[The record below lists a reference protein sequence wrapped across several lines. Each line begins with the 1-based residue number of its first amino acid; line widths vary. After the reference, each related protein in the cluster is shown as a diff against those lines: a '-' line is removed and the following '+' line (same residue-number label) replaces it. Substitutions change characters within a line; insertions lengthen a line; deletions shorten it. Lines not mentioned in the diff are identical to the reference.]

1 MNEPKEMELKY
12 LVDDNFDI
20 ISFVLY
26 LVNNGF
32 TMEDLN
38 HVTNEDIYFD
48 TPDRLLQRTDSSLRI
63 RIINEKKIKGTLK
76 YPVDNDGLYMQRIE
90 IEKDLESK
98 TFDAL
103 LNAFNNEKFDLS
115 KICPF
120 PFLRLFN
127 SRHDFTLKNGENII
141 TLSFDIITYNEAIQE
156 LMVEIETKK
165 TTNPKV
171 LEDINAAKIILD
183 SEMKEDKLNRTI
195 EEIILDKNRVKEMGN
210 NALKIS
216 TNDVEEK
223 IYN

>member
-48 TPDRLLQRTDSSLRI
+48 TPDKLLQRTDSSLRI

-76 YPVDNDGLYMQRIE
+76 YPVDNDSLYMQRIE
-90 IEKDLESK
+90 IGKDLESK

-171 LEDINAAKIILD
+171 LEDINELIKRKYDLKTTKQSKYQRGIELTKLAILTR
-183 SEMKEDKLNRTI
+183 KHP
-195 EEIILDKNRVKEMGN
+195 
-210 NALKIS
+210 
-216 TNDVEEK
+216 
-223 IYN
+223 

>member
-1 MNEPKEMELKY
+1 MNEKKEMELKY

-20 ISFVLY
+20 IGFVLY

-38 HVTNEDIYFD
+38 YVTNEDIYFD
-48 TPDRLLQRTDSSLRI
+48 TPDKLLQRTDSSLRI
-63 RIINEKKIKGTLK
+63 RIIDDKKIKGTLK
-76 YPVDNDGLYMQRIE
+76 YPVDNDSLYMQRIE

-141 TLSFDIITYNEAIQE
+141 TLSFDILTYNETIQE
-156 LMVEIETKK
+156 LMIEIEAKK

-171 LEDINAAKIILD
+171 LEDINELIKRKYDLKTTKQSKYQRGIELTKIAILTR
-183 SEMKEDKLNRTI
+183 KHQ
-195 EEIILDKNRVKEMGN
+195 
-210 NALKIS
+210 
-216 TNDVEEK
+216 
-223 IYN
+223 

>member
-48 TPDRLLQRTDSSLRI
+48 TPDKLLQRTDSSLRI

-76 YPVDNDGLYMQRIE
+76 YPVDNDSLYMQRIE

-171 LEDINAAKIILD
+171 LEDINELIKRKYDLKKTKQSKYQRGIELTKLAILTR
-183 SEMKEDKLNRTI
+183 KHP
-195 EEIILDKNRVKEMGN
+195 
-210 NALKIS
+210 
-216 TNDVEEK
+216 
-223 IYN
+223 

>member
-20 ISFVLY
+20 INFVLY

-90 IEKDLESK
+90 IEKGLESK

-171 LEDINAAKIILD
+171 LEDINELIKRKYDLKTTKQSKYQRGIELTKLAILTR
-183 SEMKEDKLNRTI
+183 KHL
-195 EEIILDKNRVKEMGN
+195 
-210 NALKIS
+210 
-216 TNDVEEK
+216 
-223 IYN
+223 

>member
-32 TMEDLN
+32 TIEDLN

-48 TPDRLLQRTDSSLRI
+48 TPDKLLQRTDSSLRI

-76 YPVDNDGLYMQRIE
+76 YPVDNDSLYMQRIE

-171 LEDINAAKIILD
+171 LEDINELIKRKYDLKKTKQSKYQRGIELTKLAILTR
-183 SEMKEDKLNRTI
+183 KHP
-195 EEIILDKNRVKEMGN
+195 
-210 NALKIS
+210 
-216 TNDVEEK
+216 
-223 IYN
+223 

>member
-171 LEDINAAKIILD
+171 LKDINELIKRKYDLKTTKQGKYQRGIELTKLAILTR
-183 SEMKEDKLNRTI
+183 KHL
-195 EEIILDKNRVKEMGN
+195 
-210 NALKIS
+210 
-216 TNDVEEK
+216 
-223 IYN
+223 

>member
-12 LVDDNFDI
+12 LVDDIFDI

-171 LEDINAAKIILD
+171 LEDINELIKRKYDLKTTKQSKYQRGIELTKLAILTR
-183 SEMKEDKLNRTI
+183 KHL
-195 EEIILDKNRVKEMGN
+195 
-210 NALKIS
+210 
-216 TNDVEEK
+216 
-223 IYN
+223 

>member
-48 TPDRLLQRTDSSLRI
+48 TPDKLLQRTDSSLRI

-76 YPVDNDGLYMQRIE
+76 YPVDNDSLYIQRIE

-171 LEDINAAKIILD
+171 LEDINELIKRKYELKTTKQSKYQRGIELTKLAILTR
-183 SEMKEDKLNRTI
+183 KHL
-195 EEIILDKNRVKEMGN
+195 
-210 NALKIS
+210 
-216 TNDVEEK
+216 
-223 IYN
+223 

>member
-48 TPDRLLQRTDSSLRI
+48 TPDKLLQRTDSSLRI

-76 YPVDNDGLYMQRIE
+76 YPVDNDSLYMQRIE

-171 LEDINAAKIILD
+171 LEDINELIKRKYDLKTTKQSKYQRGIELT
-183 SEMKEDKLNRTI
+183 KLAVSYTVLPMQSINSIR
-195 EEIILDKNRVKEMGN
+195 
-210 NALKIS
+210 S
-216 TNDVEEK
+216 
-223 IYN
+223 

>member
-48 TPDRLLQRTDSSLRI
+48 TPDKLLQRTDSSLRI

-76 YPVDNDGLYMQRIE
+76 YPVDNDSLYMQRIE

-165 TTNPKV
+165 PTNPKV
-171 LEDINAAKIILD
+171 LEDINELIKRKYDLKTTKQSKYQRGIELTKIATLTR
-183 SEMKEDKLNRTI
+183 KHQ
-195 EEIILDKNRVKEMGN
+195 
-210 NALKIS
+210 
-216 TNDVEEK
+216 
-223 IYN
+223 

>member
-1 MNEPKEMELKY
+1 MNESKEMELKY

-76 YPVDNDGLYMQRIE
+76 YPVDNDSLYMQRIE

-120 PFLRLFN
+120 PLLRLFN

-156 LMVEIETKK
+156 LMIEIEAKK

-171 LEDINAAKIILD
+171 LEDINELIKKKYDLKTTKQSKYQRGIELTKIAILTR
-183 SEMKEDKLNRTI
+183 KHQ
-195 EEIILDKNRVKEMGN
+195 
-210 NALKIS
+210 
-216 TNDVEEK
+216 
-223 IYN
+223 

>member
-12 LVDDNFDI
+12 LVYDNFDI

-48 TPDRLLQRTDSSLRI
+48 TPDKLLQRTDSSLRI

-76 YPVDNDGLYMQRIE
+76 YPVDNDSLYMQRIE

-171 LEDINAAKIILD
+171 LEDINELIKRKYDLKTTKQSKYQRGIELTKIAILTR
-183 SEMKEDKLNRTI
+183 KHQ
-195 EEIILDKNRVKEMGN
+195 
-210 NALKIS
+210 
-216 TNDVEEK
+216 
-223 IYN
+223 

>member
-1 MNEPKEMELKY
+1 MNETKEMELKY

-20 ISFVLY
+20 IGFVLY

-38 HVTNEDIYFD
+38 YVTNEDIYFD
-48 TPDRLLQRTDSSLRI
+48 TPDKLLQRTDSSLRI
-63 RIINEKKIKGTLK
+63 RIIDEKKIKGTLK
-76 YPVDNDGLYMQRIE
+76 YPVDNDSLYMQRIE

-98 TFDAL
+98 AFDAL
-103 LNAFNNEKFDLS
+103 LNAFNKEKFDLS

-141 TLSFDIITYNEAIQE
+141 TLSFDIITYNETIQE
-156 LMVEIETKK
+156 LMIEIEAKK

-171 LEDINAAKIILD
+171 LEDINELIKRKYDLKTTKQSKYQRGIELTKIATLTR
-183 SEMKEDKLNRTI
+183 KHQ
-195 EEIILDKNRVKEMGN
+195 
-210 NALKIS
+210 
-216 TNDVEEK
+216 
-223 IYN
+223 

>member
-127 SRHDFTLKNGENII
+127 SRHDFTLKNVENII

-171 LEDINAAKIILD
+171 LEDINELIKRKYDLKTTKQSKYQRGIELTKLAILTR
-183 SEMKEDKLNRTI
+183 KHL
-195 EEIILDKNRVKEMGN
+195 
-210 NALKIS
+210 
-216 TNDVEEK
+216 
-223 IYN
+223 

>member
-1 MNEPKEMELKY
+1 MNETKEMELKY

-20 ISFVLY
+20 IGFVLY

-38 HVTNEDIYFD
+38 YVTNEDIYFD
-48 TPDRLLQRTDSSLRI
+48 TPDKLLQRTDSSLRI
-63 RIINEKKIKGTLK
+63 RIIDEKKIKGTLK
-76 YPVDNDGLYMQRIE
+76 YPVDNDSLYMQRIE

-141 TLSFDIITYNEAIQE
+141 TLSFDIITYNETIQE
-156 LMVEIETKK
+156 LMIEIEAKK

-171 LEDINAAKIILD
+171 LEDINELIKRKYDLKTTKQSKYQRGIELTKIAILTR
-183 SEMKEDKLNRTI
+183 KHQ
-195 EEIILDKNRVKEMGN
+195 
-210 NALKIS
+210 
-216 TNDVEEK
+216 
-223 IYN
+223 

>member
-48 TPDRLLQRTDSSLRI
+48 TPDKLLQITDSSLRI

-76 YPVDNDGLYMQRIE
+76 YPVDNDSLYMQRIE

-171 LEDINAAKIILD
+171 LEDINELIKRKYDLKTTKQSKYQRGIELTKIAILTR
-183 SEMKEDKLNRTI
+183 KHQ
-195 EEIILDKNRVKEMGN
+195 
-210 NALKIS
+210 
-216 TNDVEEK
+216 
-223 IYN
+223 

>member
-48 TPDRLLQRTDSSLRI
+48 TPDKLLQRTDSSLRI

-76 YPVDNDGLYMQRIE
+76 YPVDNDSLYMQRIE

-127 SRHDFTLKNGENII
+127 SRYDFTLKNGENII

-171 LEDINAAKIILD
+171 LEDINELIKRKYDLKTTKQSKYQRGIELTKLAIL
-183 SEMKEDKLNRTI
+183 KRKHL
-195 EEIILDKNRVKEMGN
+195 
-210 NALKIS
+210 
-216 TNDVEEK
+216 
-223 IYN
+223 

>member
-1 MNEPKEMELKY
+1 MNESKEMELKY

-76 YPVDNDGLYMQRIE
+76 YPVDNDSLYMQRIE

-120 PFLRLFN
+120 PLLRLFN

-156 LMVEIETKK
+156 LMIEIEAKK

-171 LEDINAAKIILD
+171 LEDINELIKRKYDLKTTKQSKYQRGIELTKLAILTR
-183 SEMKEDKLNRTI
+183 KHP
-195 EEIILDKNRVKEMGN
+195 
-210 NALKIS
+210 
-216 TNDVEEK
+216 
-223 IYN
+223 YNGVF

>member
-32 TMEDLN
+32 TIEDLN

-171 LEDINAAKIILD
+171 LEDINELIKRKYDLKTTKQSKYQRGIELTKLAILTR
-183 SEMKEDKLNRTI
+183 KHL
-195 EEIILDKNRVKEMGN
+195 
-210 NALKIS
+210 
-216 TNDVEEK
+216 
-223 IYN
+223 

>member
-38 HVTNEDIYFD
+38 HVTNKDIYFD
-48 TPDRLLQRTDSSLRI
+48 TPDKLLQRTDSSLRI

-76 YPVDNDGLYMQRIE
+76 YPVDNDSLYIQRIE

-171 LEDINAAKIILD
+171 LEDINELIKRKYDLKTTKQSKYQRGIELTKLAILTR
-183 SEMKEDKLNRTI
+183 KHL
-195 EEIILDKNRVKEMGN
+195 
-210 NALKIS
+210 
-216 TNDVEEK
+216 
-223 IYN
+223 

>member
-1 MNEPKEMELKY
+1 MNKPKEMELKY

-171 LEDINAAKIILD
+171 LEDINELIKRKYDLKTTKQSKYQRGIELTKLAILTR
-183 SEMKEDKLNRTI
+183 KHL
-195 EEIILDKNRVKEMGN
+195 
-210 NALKIS
+210 
-216 TNDVEEK
+216 
-223 IYN
+223 

>member
-1 MNEPKEMELKY
+1 MNETKEMELKY

-20 ISFVLY
+20 IGFVLY

-38 HVTNEDIYFD
+38 YVTNEDIYFD
-48 TPDRLLQRTDSSLRI
+48 TPDKLLQRTDSSLRI
-63 RIINEKKIKGTLK
+63 RIIDEKKIKGTLK
-76 YPVDNDGLYMQRIE
+76 YPVDNDSLYMQRIE

-141 TLSFDIITYNEAIQE
+141 TLSFDIITYNETIQE
-156 LMVEIETKK
+156 LMIEIEAKK

-171 LEDINAAKIILD
+171 LEDINELIKRKYDLKTTKQSKYQRGIELTKIAILTR
-183 SEMKEDKLNRTI
+183 KHL
-195 EEIILDKNRVKEMGN
+195 
-210 NALKIS
+210 
-216 TNDVEEK
+216 
-223 IYN
+223 

>member
-1 MNEPKEMELKY
+1 MNEKKEMELKY

-20 ISFVLY
+20 IGFVLY

-38 HVTNEDIYFD
+38 YVTNEDIYFD
-48 TPDRLLQRTDSSLRI
+48 TPDKLLQRTDSSLRI

-76 YPVDNDGLYMQRIE
+76 YPVDNDSLYMQRIE

-171 LEDINAAKIILD
+171 LEDINELIKRKYDLKTTKQSKYQRGIELTKLAILTR
-183 SEMKEDKLNRTI
+183 KHP
-195 EEIILDKNRVKEMGN
+195 
-210 NALKIS
+210 
-216 TNDVEEK
+216 
-223 IYN
+223 

>member
-48 TPDRLLQRTDSSLRI
+48 TPDKLLQRTDSSLRI

-76 YPVDNDGLYMQRIE
+76 YPVDNDSLYTQRIE

-171 LEDINAAKIILD
+171 LEDINELIKRKYDLKTTKQSKYQRGIELTKLAILTR
-183 SEMKEDKLNRTI
+183 KHL
-195 EEIILDKNRVKEMGN
+195 
-210 NALKIS
+210 
-216 TNDVEEK
+216 
-223 IYN
+223 

>member
-48 TPDRLLQRTDSSLRI
+48 TPDKLLQRTDSSLRI
-63 RIINEKKIKGTLK
+63 RIINEKQIKGTLK
-76 YPVDNDGLYMQRIE
+76 YPVDNDSLYMQRIE

-98 TFDAL
+98 NFDAL

-171 LEDINAAKIILD
+171 LEDINELIKRKYDLKTTKQSKYQRGIELTKLAILTR
-183 SEMKEDKLNRTI
+183 KHQ
-195 EEIILDKNRVKEMGN
+195 
-210 NALKIS
+210 
-216 TNDVEEK
+216 
-223 IYN
+223 

>member
-76 YPVDNDGLYMQRIE
+76 YPVDNDSLYMQRIE
-90 IEKDLESK
+90 IEKDLKSK

-141 TLSFDIITYNEAIQE
+141 SLSFDIITYNEAIQE

-171 LEDINAAKIILD
+171 LEDINELIKRKYDLKTTKQSKYQRGIELTKLAILTR
-183 SEMKEDKLNRTI
+183 KHL
-195 EEIILDKNRVKEMGN
+195 
-210 NALKIS
+210 
-216 TNDVEEK
+216 
-223 IYN
+223 

>member
-48 TPDRLLQRTDSSLRI
+48 TPDKLLQRTDSSLRI

-171 LEDINAAKIILD
+171 LEDINELIKRKYDLKTTKQSKYQRGIELTKLAILTR
-183 SEMKEDKLNRTI
+183 KHL
-195 EEIILDKNRVKEMGN
+195 
-210 NALKIS
+210 
-216 TNDVEEK
+216 
-223 IYN
+223 

>member
-103 LNAFNNEKFDLS
+103 LNAFNNKKFDLS

-171 LEDINAAKIILD
+171 LEDINELIKRKYDLKTTKQSKYQRGIELTKLAILTR
-183 SEMKEDKLNRTI
+183 KHL
-195 EEIILDKNRVKEMGN
+195 
-210 NALKIS
+210 
-216 TNDVEEK
+216 
-223 IYN
+223 

>member
-48 TPDRLLQRTDSSLRI
+48 TPDKLLQRTDSSLRI

-171 LEDINAAKIILD
+171 LEDINELIKRKYD
-183 SEMKEDKLNRTI
+183 
-195 EEIILDKNRVKEMGN
+195 
-210 NALKIS
+210 LKTTKQS
-216 TNDVEEK
+216 K
-223 IYN
+223 YQR

>member
-90 IEKDLESK
+90 IEKGLESK

-171 LEDINAAKIILD
+171 LEDINELIKRKYDLKTTKQNKYQRGIELTKLAILTR
-183 SEMKEDKLNRTI
+183 KHL
-195 EEIILDKNRVKEMGN
+195 
-210 NALKIS
+210 
-216 TNDVEEK
+216 
-223 IYN
+223 

>member
-171 LEDINAAKIILD
+171 LEDINELIKEIVKPYVELAEIQNKKLKLELEYNKKIQ
-183 SEMKEDKLNRTI
+183 
-195 EEIILDKNRVKEMGN
+195 II
-210 NALKIS
+210 KI
-216 TNDVEEK
+216 
-223 IYN
+223 

>member
-12 LVDDNFDI
+12 LVEDNFDI

-171 LEDINAAKIILD
+171 LEDINELIKRKYDLKTTKQSKYQRGIELTKLAILTR
-183 SEMKEDKLNRTI
+183 KHL
-195 EEIILDKNRVKEMGN
+195 
-210 NALKIS
+210 
-216 TNDVEEK
+216 
-223 IYN
+223 

>member
-1 MNEPKEMELKY
+1 M
-12 LVDDNFDI
+12 
-20 ISFVLY
+20 
-26 LVNNGF
+26 
-32 TMEDLN
+32 
-38 HVTNEDIYFD
+38 H
-48 TPDRLLQRTDSSLRI
+48 
-63 RIINEKKIKGTLK
+63 
-76 YPVDNDGLYMQRIE
+76 RIE

-171 LEDINAAKIILD
+171 LEDINELIKRKYDLKTTKQSKYQRGIEITKLAIL
-183 SEMKEDKLNRTI
+183 KRKHL
-195 EEIILDKNRVKEMGN
+195 
-210 NALKIS
+210 
-216 TNDVEEK
+216 
-223 IYN
+223 

>member
-76 YPVDNDGLYMQRIE
+76 YQVDNDSLYMQRIE

-120 PFLRLFN
+120 PLLRLFN

-156 LMVEIETKK
+156 LMIEIETKK

-171 LEDINAAKIILD
+171 LEDINELIKRKYDLKTTKQSKYQRGIELTKLAILTR
-183 SEMKEDKLNRTI
+183 KHP
-195 EEIILDKNRVKEMGN
+195 
-210 NALKIS
+210 
-216 TNDVEEK
+216 
-223 IYN
+223 

>member
-48 TPDRLLQRTDSSLRI
+48 TPDKLLQRTDSSLRI
-63 RIINEKKIKGTLK
+63 RIINEKQIKGTLK
-76 YPVDNDGLYMQRIE
+76 YPVDNDSLYMQRIE

-98 TFDAL
+98 TFYAL

-171 LEDINAAKIILD
+171 LEDINELIKRKYDLKTTKQSKYQRGIELTKLAILTR
-183 SEMKEDKLNRTI
+183 KRP
-195 EEIILDKNRVKEMGN
+195 
-210 NALKIS
+210 
-216 TNDVEEK
+216 
-223 IYN
+223 

>member
-48 TPDRLLQRTDSSLRI
+48 TPDKLLQRTDSSLRI

-76 YPVDNDGLYMQRIE
+76 YSVDNDSLYMQRIE

-103 LNAFNNEKFDLS
+103 LNAFSNEKFDLS

-171 LEDINAAKIILD
+171 LEDINELIKRKYDLKTTKQSKYQRGIELTKLAILTR
-183 SEMKEDKLNRTI
+183 KHP
-195 EEIILDKNRVKEMGN
+195 
-210 NALKIS
+210 
-216 TNDVEEK
+216 
-223 IYN
+223 

>member
-171 LEDINAAKIILD
+171 LEDINELIKRKYDLKTTKQSKYQRGIELTKLAILTR
-183 SEMKEDKLNRTI
+183 KHL
-195 EEIILDKNRVKEMGN
+195 
-210 NALKIS
+210 
-216 TNDVEEK
+216 
-223 IYN
+223 

>member
-103 LNAFNNEKFDLS
+103 LNAFNNEKLDLS

-171 LEDINAAKIILD
+171 LEDINELIKRKYDLKTTKQSKYQRGIELTKLAILTR
-183 SEMKEDKLNRTI
+183 KHL
-195 EEIILDKNRVKEMGN
+195 
-210 NALKIS
+210 
-216 TNDVEEK
+216 
-223 IYN
+223 

>member
-48 TPDRLLQRTDSSLRI
+48 TPDKLLQRTDSSLRI

-76 YPVDNDGLYMQRIE
+76 YPVDNDSLYMQRIE
-90 IEKDLESK
+90 IEKDLESN

-171 LEDINAAKIILD
+171 LEDINELIKRKYDLKTTKQSKYQRGIELTKLAILTR
-183 SEMKEDKLNRTI
+183 KHP
-195 EEIILDKNRVKEMGN
+195 
-210 NALKIS
+210 
-216 TNDVEEK
+216 
-223 IYN
+223 

>member
-1 MNEPKEMELKY
+1 MNETKEMELKY

-20 ISFVLY
+20 IGFVLY
-26 LVNNGF
+26 LVDNGF

-38 HVTNEDIYFD
+38 YVTNEDIYFD
-48 TPDRLLQRTDSSLRI
+48 TPDKLLQRTDSSLRI
-63 RIINEKKIKGTLK
+63 RIIDEKKIKGTLK
-76 YPVDNDGLYMQRIE
+76 YPVDNDSLYRQRIE

-141 TLSFDIITYNEAIQE
+141 TLSFDILTYNETIQE
-156 LMVEIETKK
+156 LMIEIEAKK

-171 LEDINAAKIILD
+171 LEDINELIKRKYDLKTTKQSKYQRGIELTKIATLTR
-183 SEMKEDKLNRTI
+183 KHQ
-195 EEIILDKNRVKEMGN
+195 
-210 NALKIS
+210 
-216 TNDVEEK
+216 
-223 IYN
+223 